1 MPLYAYRCK
10 ACDHVFEQNQRMSDA
25 PLRHCPVCAGE
36 VRRLISNV
44 GVVFKGSGFYI
55 TDNRNGSANGS
66 SAKKDGSGENRSGET
81 RTADTRSGDTRSGEP
96 KSEKSSSAETTSSP
110 AKSTGT
116 ASKVENPR

>member
-1 MPLYAYRCK
+1 MPLYAYKCR
-10 ACDHVFEQNQRMSDA
+10 ACNHTFEKNQRMTDT

-66 SAKKDGSGENRSGET
+66 GAKKDGATKAPATE
-81 RTADTRSGDTRSGEP
+81 A
-96 KSEKSSSAETTSSP
+96 KSEKSTSSENSSSPVKSGNTTGP
-110 AKSTGT
+110 A
-116 ASKVENPR
+116 AD

>member
-10 ACDHVFEQNQRMSDA
+10 ACDHVFEQNQRMSDP
-25 PLRHCPVCAGE
+25 PLRHCPVCAGD

-55 TDNRNGSANGS
+55 TDNRNGSVNGS
-66 SAKKDGSGENRSGET
+66 SAKKDDSGENRSADN
-81 RTADTRSGDTRSGEP
+81 RTADTRSGTP

>member
-10 ACDHVFEQNQRMSDA
+10 ACEHVFEKNQRMTDA

-55 TDNRNGSANGS
+55 TDNRNGSVNGTT
-66 SAKKDGSGENRSGET
+66 AKKNGAESGHSAE
-81 RTADTRSGDTRSGEP
+81 A
-96 KSEKSSSAETTSSP
+96 KSEKSAGAENNSAATKSAGSTTKP
-110 AKSTGT
+110 ASD
-116 ASKVENPR
+116 

>member
-10 ACDHVFEQNQRMSDA
+10 ACDHVFEKNQRMTDA

-66 SAKKDGSGENRSGET
+66 SAKKNG
-81 RTADTRSGDTRSGEP
+81 SGDTGASET
-96 KSEKSSSAETTSSP
+96 KSDKSSSADTTSSP

-116 ASKVENPR
+116 TSKVESPR

>member
-10 ACDHVFEQNQRMSDA
+10 ACDHVFEKNQRMTDP
-25 PLRHCPVCAGE
+25 PLRQCPVCAGE

-66 SAKKDGSGENRSGET
+66 SAKKNGSAAGET
-81 RTADTRSGDTRSGEP
+81 ADS
-96 KSEKSSSAETTSSP
+96 KSEKSSGGENSSTSAKSETASTTSS
-110 AKSTGT
+110 S
-116 ASKVENPR
+116 S